1 VKRLGPDL
9 KDLRPG
15 NLKLPSDLK
24 VPQPVKDLY
33 LDLRDRSLLP
43 LVALIVVATAAVP
56 FLLSDGGQ
64 DEAEPIP
71 SQLLAPSPDSGATA
85 SASLS
90 VVEAQPGLRDYRK
103 RLKARTATDPFEQR
117 YTKPITKG
125 AELNSASATTDSQ
138 KNSTSETAEGKS
150 ADDPGGGSGGGG
162 GAAPGGDGGSGGET
176 PDNLRVYTFTID
188 VQISHTET
196 QPDGTTKMGPPEV
209 RKGVRGPQ
217 PLPGKQ
223 KPVVTYLG
231 VKARDDGPKALLLV
245 SDDVTGV
252 FGEAK
257 CVSGIERCELL
268 EVQPGFPELFEYG
281 PDGQSYKIKI
291 TDIDIVQT
299 GRP

>member
-9 KDLRPG
+9 KDLKPG
-15 NLKLPSDLK
+15 SLKLPSDLK
-24 VPQPVKDLY
+24 VPQPIKDLY

-43 LVALIVVATAAVP
+43 LVALILVATAAVP
-56 FLLSDGGQ
+56 FLLSDDGEE
-64 DEAEPIP
+64 EAAPIP
-71 SQLLAPSPDSGATA
+71 SQLLAPSPDSDATA

-125 AELNSASATTDSQ
+125 AELNSASATTESQ
-138 KNSTSETAEGKS
+138 KKSSSKTAE
-150 ADDPGGGSGGGG
+150 DPGNGSGGGG
-162 GAAPGGDGGSGGET
+162 GASPGGDGGSGGET

-223 KPVVTYLG
+223 KPVITYLG
-231 VKARDDGPKALLLV
+231 VKVKDDGPKALVLV

-268 EVQPGFPELFEYG
+268 ELQPGFPELFEYG
-281 PDGQSYKIKI
+281 PDGQSYKVKVI
-291 TDIDIVQT
+291 DIDIVRA